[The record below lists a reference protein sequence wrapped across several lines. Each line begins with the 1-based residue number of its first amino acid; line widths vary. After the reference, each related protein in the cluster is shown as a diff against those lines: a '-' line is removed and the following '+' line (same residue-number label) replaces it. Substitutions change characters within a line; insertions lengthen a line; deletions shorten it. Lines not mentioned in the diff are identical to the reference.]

1 MESEIDKSKELRT
14 SIKLINDKLHF
25 EGLVEGNDPIAI
37 DYTPPLGDNLGY
49 TSLELLLLSLSS
61 CLGSALLVFLRKMNK
76 NIIGL
81 TIFAHGIRKEDHPT
95 CFKTIILRVNLYSAN
110 TTLEDFNKVVKM
122 AEDTYCPVW
131 AMIKGNVEVIVKPD
145 IINQ

>member
-1 MESEIDKSKELRT
+1 MEAEINKSKELKAT
-14 SIKLINDKLHF
+14 LKLINDKLHF

-49 TSLELLLLSLSS
+49 TSLELFLLSLSS

-81 TIFAHGIRKEDHPT
+81 TIYSHGIRKEDHPT
-95 CFKTIILRVNLYSAN
+95 CFKTIVIRVNLYSNN
-110 TTLEDFNKVVKM
+110 TTLEDFNKIVKM

-131 AMIKGNVEVIVKPD
+131 AMIKGNVEVIVKPN
-145 IINQ
+145 IISQ